1 MTLTRAPRQPL
12 ASFMGFEL
20 ALDLETLVA
29 DVAILGV
36 PYGAAYTIDEISN
49 DQTNAPT
56 AIRRACMQAE
66 DRLERWDFDLG
77 GTVFDG
83 RPVRAVDCGDIA
95 GTPHDLAAHGLAT
108 ETAVRAILN
117 AGALPIILGGDH
129 GITVPVLRAYD
140 GAGPL
145 WVIQID
151 AHLDWRDRK
160 VGVDS
165 GYSSPMRRAS
175 ELPFVDGV
183 IQIGLRSQGSA
194 RPEEVEAARAYGA
207 RLITAETLH
216 DEGVDAALAQVP
228 DNARYYLTIDADG
241 LDPSVMPAV
250 AGPAPGGLSF
260 TQAAKIVRGLARKG
274 RVVGMDIV
282 EITPARDVNQITA
295 VTAVRLILNLI
306 GSAVRAGYFDRPSVE
321 T

>member
-1 MTLTRAPRQPL
+1 
-12 ASFMGFEL
+12 MGFEPALTLEGL
-20 ALDLETLVA
+20 AA
-29 DVAILGV
+29 DIAILGV
-36 PYGAAYTIDEISN
+36 PYGAPYTIDEVSN

-56 AIRRACMQAE
+56 AIRRASMQAD

-95 GTPHDLAAHGLAT
+95 GMPHDPSVHTRAT
-108 ETAVRAILN
+108 ETAVKAILG
-117 AGALPIILGGDH
+117 AGALPIVLGGDH
-129 GITVPVLRAYD
+129 GITVPVLRAFD
-140 GAGPL
+140 GFGPL
-145 WVIQID
+145 WLVQID

-175 ELPFVDGV
+175 ELPFVDGMT
-183 IQIGLRSQGSA
+183 QIGLRSQGSA
-194 RPEEVEAARAYGA
+194 RAREVEAARAYGA
-207 RLITAETLH
+207 RLITADRLH
-216 DEGVDAALAQVP
+216 DDGVDAALAQVP
-228 DNARYYLTIDADG
+228 DGARTYITIDADG

-260 TQAAKIVRGLARKG
+260 TQAAKLVRGLAHKG

-282 EITPARDVNQITA
+282 EITPARDVNQISA

-306 GSAVRAGYFDRPSVE
+306 GSAVRAGYFDQPDG
-321 T
+321 